1 MDFFTTRRRNANPD
15 ELLQGQL
22 EIADSERRLQR
33 ELAEGIRGVALEDV
47 RTEVARDLG
56 IGENPESL
64 DMNPQQFSIATS
76 PDQSGLREEAER
88 EARTSIVPSRE
99 GQEVRSEK
107 EAEGRRSEVVRS
119 SGPIGPPVSYGP
131 EVAQVK
137 REEEEKCERR
147 EAAGGTEG
155 SFRPLFDEEQLVRLQ
170 QLQGQA
176 SWVYG
181 QQRGFGFAPPV
192 ARPLFLEREEEVRA
206 VMELEKKIEEKFE
219 EQREK
224 ERGEL
229 SKLVKA
235 LETVVGENQ
244 LLKDRLKRLEERE
257 EVGSTFMTPESQR
270 ERKEE
275 IYKSVEESLKDRIEE
290 VVKIE
295 GRGGEGAAKVEERS
309 KGDKTEE
316 RREEKTAF
324 QVMLKLMEGM
334 QAMQKQWLE
343 DREGGSGSE
352 AVRGSHQLPSLP
364 DWSATTGPIDLND
377 WLALIEPM
385 MSDLTNSSGLWW
397 KQLMSEAMDWYLK
410 HLQLQPLE
418 RIHHEPMPSEELEK
432 AKWSRLERRASTML
446 LMAIPEG
453 QREELISSKKLTAL
467 KIICYLLTV
476 YQPGGLAEKELI
488 LRQLESPTEATSL
501 GDAVQAL
508 RRWSRWRRR
517 AGELGVLEPDP
528 FLLLKGLTKIIRKP
542 LEANRDLNF
551 RVSLARSTL
560 QVDATPTSKSVTS
573 FAMHLLAEFEQV
585 AHQDGGSR
593 RKADAE
599 KAKELRLKKVEE
611 EGYKGGG
618 KGKEKGG
625 DQEREA
631 IKCRFFL
638 TDTGCRKGRDCTF
651 SHEQRDEKR
660 RCWAC
665 GAVDHFSN
673 ACPRGKGRSSFEG
686 SPPKQKAVKTEAEEE
701 AQKNK
706 EAGRMREGEEEDK
719 DSTASMKDLLE
730 EANKMLKTLTG
741 PSSTSS
747 TRTERTEAE
756 ERNQVVERLQE
767 QLNSLKQN
775 NMKQK
780 TFKLSRMVKGKEQ
793 GLIDSGATNP
803 LRSKKVEEKE
813 EGYSPV
819 SVTLADGGHI
829 QLKMTP
835 GGVMITEKDDVEP
848 IVPMGHL
855 VKTLRCSVNWEEG
868 GLKVVHPVRGRLPVK
883 CCDGCPQVPRKLA
896 LELIDEIEKVR
907 TGARL
912 KKLDLQGEFEWMK
925 ELVETHPV
933 LKNLPKKVREG
944 LVVEPGEWK
953 NLPGN
958 HRLRKKLKKE
968 GVVVHLFAGE
978 EDGFTLSRAL
988 KQQGGDPS
996 KLVEIDI
1003 KRGKEQ
1009 DMLSPGG
1016 VYNSL
1021 VRIALEGKL
1030 SALVGG
1036 PNCRS
1041 RSVLRHYPIEGAEWY
1056 PRPVRSWGG
1065 GENGIEGLT
1074 EAEERMIYEDD
1085 LMLWRMIFLYM
1096 ISTYVKRARGQKEK
1110 TWFSLEQPASPS
1122 SYKPEVVSLWDTD
1135 GWKEIKKEFNLEETT
1150 FNQGDLGGDA
1160 VKPTTFG
1167 GSLELKIDEHEKKRK
1182 GKVKEV
1188 RDSKK
1193 LARWSPG
1200 LMNMVAQAL
1209 LEQVFE
1215 KEVQM
1220 KALSWEEHLAFNHV
1234 PYRRDCLICQETQQ
1248 KGHPHRKVQ
1257 HVSGGVLSL
1266 DTSGPLVAAND
1277 AGGFKAKYML
1287 VGVLTWAVPKGAR
1300 GLEEPV
1306 EEEDV
1311 EGAPEIDLPGVPE
1324 LEDEEAGEHAGGE
1337 QRVEVERVEEEEGRE
1352 EEGERGKQE
1361 FEVRKF
1367 RMASPM
1373 ITKRAEEVT
1382 KVVMEFILKLRMDGY
1397 YVNRIHTDL
1406 GHEFMGYFKKWTQQR
1421 GIALT
1426 RTPGDD
1432 PQSNGRAEVAVQSLK
1447 TQVRRTLRSAGVGSE
1462 WWPWALRYV
1471 NEMNRAY
1478 RTDRRPDW
1486 PSFLQEVLVRKRT
1499 WRQGELDTT
1508 VDRVKYLSPAPEEH
1522 GHWIVKEG
1530 ETPRITKYIMKKAM
1544 EPVTEGT
1551 WLALERELVDAISIR
1566 RRLRGK
1572 TTVRRME
1579 VADHQG
1585 EPLRKNKMRSLRIIE
1600 EEEMRIE
1607 EEGGKTYRLLQLQS
1621 EPNLWKI
1628 LEERVMK
1635 DEEAEMSGLLM
1646 TYVDDLFVV
1655 GRTSLVSATL
1665 NSIRSTWRT
1674 SSPEWVSEKAIKF
1687 LGMDVKK
1694 GKNEEGE
1701 MEWMITQ
1708 ESYLKDLL
1716 SKGGTEEIK
1725 KRKIPITRDQTAML
1739 AGRNEK
1745 PTAEDIKLSQKL
1757 VGELLWVVTRSRPD
1771 VMYSVSKMGSNITK
1785 NPKGVI
1791 ETACQ
1796 TKGYLIGKEEEG
1808 IGFKKIEG
1816 DELLLECYSDS
1827 SFAPEGEESHG
1838 CYIILLGGSPIF
1850 WRSGKQGVVT
1860 LSTAETELMEMV
1872 EGMAAGEAVVVIAQ
1886 EVFKSVRKILWS
1898 DSQSAI
1904 SILTTEGGNWRTRHL
1919 KMRSSYARQAV
1930 MRGEW
1935 SVGHKPGEIMIADI
1949 GTKPLS
1955 SARIDRLKKLMNMK
1969 NFGKNE
1975 DEEKDKATEA
1985 EEQKA
1990 EDAEAE
1996 KKEGG
2001 GKIDVENA
2009 AKVVRLIT
2017 MAAAISIAKGEKE
2030 GKKEEAAEE
2039 LYYFMVFY
2047 TVLVVAISLGLQA
2060 IWKIGVRTLR
2070 SGFEE
2075 GRYLFGFRRLP
2086 NEPEEEPED
2095 PPMEESVEDQGDET
2109 RHQREE
2115 VQRQEEEEENQEAL
2129 EESQREEERGRTEAA
2144 APMSLE
2150 DEWNEILREEEQIRR
2165 EVRMGLPHV
2174 MGNTET
2180 ENEEPRPLEDLPF
2193 RVFRTKYGKVYH
2205 TSQDCKHLTSK
2216 NTQGH
2221 RESKWCMGCRLE
2233 AWNTGIVPTRGVR
2246 LFIGALGSEAHTRE
2260 RCPGRREATGFS
2272 LCLDCTG

>member
-1 MDFFTTRRRNANPD
+1 
-15 ELLQGQL
+15 
-22 EIADSERRLQR
+22 
-33 ELAEGIRGVALEDV
+33 
-47 RTEVARDLG
+47 
-56 IGENPESL
+56 
-64 DMNPQQFSIATS
+64 
-76 PDQSGLREEAER
+76 
-88 EARTSIVPSRE
+88 
-99 GQEVRSEK
+99 
-107 EAEGRRSEVVRS
+107 
-119 SGPIGPPVSYGP
+119 
-131 EVAQVK
+131 
-137 REEEEKCERR
+137 
-147 EAAGGTEG
+147 
-155 SFRPLFDEEQLVRLQ
+155 
-170 QLQGQA
+170 
-176 SWVYG
+176 
-181 QQRGFGFAPPV
+181 
-192 ARPLFLEREEEVRA
+192 
-206 VMELEKKIEEKFE
+206 
-219 EQREK
+219 
-224 ERGEL
+224 
-229 SKLVKA
+229 
-235 LETVVGENQ
+235 
-244 LLKDRLKRLEERE
+244 
-257 EVGSTFMTPESQR
+257 
-270 ERKEE
+270 
-275 IYKSVEESLKDRIEE
+275 
-290 VVKIE
+290 
-295 GRGGEGAAKVEERS
+295 
-309 KGDKTEE
+309 
-316 RREEKTAF
+316 
-324 QVMLKLMEGM
+324 
-334 QAMQKQWLE
+334 
-343 DREGGSGSE
+343 
-352 AVRGSHQLPSLP
+352 
-364 DWSATTGPIDLND
+364 
-377 WLALIEPM
+377 
-385 MSDLTNSSGLWW
+385 
-397 KQLMSEAMDWYLK
+397 
-410 HLQLQPLE
+410 
-418 RIHHEPMPSEELEK
+418 
-432 AKWSRLERRASTML
+432 
-446 LMAIPEG
+446 
-453 QREELISSKKLTAL
+453 
-467 KIICYLLTV
+467 
-476 YQPGGLAEKELI
+476 
-488 LRQLESPTEATSL
+488 
-501 GDAVQAL
+501 
-508 RRWSRWRRR
+508 
-517 AGELGVLEPDP
+517 
-528 FLLLKGLTKIIRKP
+528 
-542 LEANRDLNF
+542 
-551 RVSLARSTL
+551 
-560 QVDATPTSKSVTS
+560 
-573 FAMHLLAEFEQV
+573 
-585 AHQDGGSR
+585 
-593 RKADAE
+593 
-599 KAKELRLKKVEE
+599 
-611 EGYKGGG
+611 
-618 KGKEKGG
+618 
-625 DQEREA
+625 
-631 IKCRFFL
+631 
-638 TDTGCRKGRDCTF
+638 
-651 SHEQRDEKR
+651 
-660 RCWAC
+660 
-665 GAVDHFSN
+665 
-673 ACPRGKGRSSFEG
+673 
-686 SPPKQKAVKTEAEEE
+686 
-701 AQKNK
+701 
-706 EAGRMREGEEEDK
+706 
-719 DSTASMKDLLE
+719 
-730 EANKMLKTLTG
+730 
-741 PSSTSS
+741 
-747 TRTERTEAE
+747 
-756 ERNQVVERLQE
+756 
-767 QLNSLKQN
+767 
-775 NMKQK
+775 
-780 TFKLSRMVKGKEQ
+780 
-793 GLIDSGATNP
+793 
-803 LRSKKVEEKE
+803 
-813 EGYSPV
+813 
-819 SVTLADGGHI
+819 
-829 QLKMTP
+829 
-835 GGVMITEKDDVEP
+835 
-848 IVPMGHL
+848 
-855 VKTLRCSVNWEEG
+855 
-868 GLKVVHPVRGRLPVK
+868 
-883 CCDGCPQVPRKLA
+883 
-896 LELIDEIEKVR
+896 
-907 TGARL
+907 
-912 KKLDLQGEFEWMK
+912 
-925 ELVETHPV
+925 
-933 LKNLPKKVREG
+933 
-944 LVVEPGEWK
+944 
-953 NLPGN
+953 
-958 HRLRKKLKKE
+958 
-968 GVVVHLFAGE
+968 
-978 EDGFTLSRAL
+978 
-988 KQQGGDPS
+988 
-996 KLVEIDI
+996 
-1003 KRGKEQ
+1003 
-1009 DMLSPGG
+1009 
-1016 VYNSL
+1016 
-1021 VRIALEGKL
+1021 
-1030 SALVGG
+1030 
-1036 PNCRS
+1036 
-1041 RSVLRHYPIEGAEWY
+1041 
-1056 PRPVRSWGG
+1056 
-1065 GENGIEGLT
+1065 
-1074 EAEERMIYEDD
+1074 
-1085 LMLWRMIFLYM
+1085 
-1096 ISTYVKRARGQKEK
+1096 
-1110 TWFSLEQPASPS
+1110 
-1122 SYKPEVVSLWDTD
+1122 
-1135 GWKEIKKEFNLEETT
+1135 
-1150 FNQGDLGGDA
+1150 
-1160 VKPTTFG
+1160 
-1167 GSLELKIDEHEKKRK
+1167 
-1182 GKVKEV
+1182 
-1188 RDSKK
+1188 
-1193 LARWSPG
+1193 
-1200 LMNMVAQAL
+1200 
-1209 LEQVFE
+1209 
-1215 KEVQM
+1215 
-1220 KALSWEEHLAFNHV
+1220 
-1234 PYRRDCLICQETQQ
+1234 
-1248 KGHPHRKVQ
+1248 
-1257 HVSGGVLSL
+1257 
-1266 DTSGPLVAAND
+1266 
-1277 AGGFKAKYML
+1277 ML

-1311 EGAPEIDLPGVPE
+1311 EGAPEIDLPGVPA
-1324 LEDEEAGEHAGGE
+1324 LEDEEGGGHAGEE
-1337 QRVEVERVEEEEGRE
+1337 QRVEVERVDEEEGRD

-1600 EEEMRIE
+1600 EEVSFMITDEPEAVMEETKILMKLKKEDDEEGEEEEVLQTRVVSTSEVAKNWEDWLEAVGEEVKSLLMEKEALKELRKEEVEELRRKAEAEGKTLEVLPSKVVFTVKPGVGGGKKKVRWVVCGNYEAKKDQEDTYSGGADATAFRIMLVAAAREGWEGASIDVKTAFLNAEMNVQEGEAELLVRPPAVMVEKGYLSRDVLYLPLKAVYGFRRSPRLWSLCRDEKLQEMRIE
-1607 EEGGKTYRLLQLQS
+1607 EEGGKIYRLLQLQS

-1628 LEERVMK
+1628 LDESVMK

-1716 SKGGTEEIK
+1716 SKGGSEEIK
-1725 KRKIPITRDQTAML
+1725 RRKIPITRDQTAML

-1816 DELLLECYSDS
+1816 EELLLECYSDS

-1872 EGMAAGEAVVVIAQ
+1872 EGMAAAEAVVVIAQ

-1975 DEEKDKATEA
+1975 DEEKAEATEAGEQKAKATEA

-2001 GKIDVENA
+2001 KIDVQNA

-2030 GKKEEAAEE
+2030 GKKEEPAEE
-2039 LYYFMVFY
+2039 FYYFMVFY
-2047 TVLVVAISLGLQA
+2047 TVLVVVISLGLQV

-2095 PPMEESVEDQGDET
+2095 PTVEESGEDQGE
-2109 RHQREE
+2109 RAQQQGEE
-2115 VQRQEEEEENQEAL
+2115 VQHQEEEEVNQETSN
-2129 EESQREEERGRTEAA
+2129 ESQQEGGRGRTEAT
-2144 APMSLE
+2144 APVSLE

-2165 EVRMGLPHV
+2165 EVQMGLPHV
-2174 MGNTET
+2174 MGNTEI
-2180 ENEEPRPLEDLPF
+2180 EDEEPRPLEDLPF

-2205 TSQDCKHLTSK
+2205 TSQDCRHLTSK

-2233 AWNTGIVPTRGVR
+2233 AWNTGTVPARGVR
-2246 LFIGALGSEAHTRE
+2246 LYIGALGSEAHTRE